1 MERNAAKLYSYYITY
16 IFIKK
21 NRIKCRII
29 MKLSKLRLGLLSG
42 KGKKFV
48 SLGGGSLSA
57 DCAAHAEGKNEKPLG
72 ETIGVIN
79 VNIQ

>member
-1 MERNAAKLYSYYITY
+1 
-16 IFIKK
+16 
-21 NRIKCRII
+21 
-29 MKLSKLRLGLLSG
+29 MKLSKLQLGLLSG
-42 KGKKFV
+42 KGKKKFV